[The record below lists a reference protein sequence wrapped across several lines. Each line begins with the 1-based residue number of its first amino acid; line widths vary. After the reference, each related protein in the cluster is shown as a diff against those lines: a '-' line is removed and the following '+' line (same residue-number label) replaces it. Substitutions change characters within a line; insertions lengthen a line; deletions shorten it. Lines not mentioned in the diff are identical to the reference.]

1 MILLTMKLLDKK
13 DTGVLVI
20 DVQEKLMEVMGHR
33 ERVTDNIVKLLRLSE
48 LFSLPVMVTEQYP
61 KGLGPTLPDIVAK
74 LPSEQTAYEKTC
86 FSSCGATGI
95 EKLLNDAVRK
105 QIIITGME
113 THICVLQSAIEL
125 QQQGKQVFVVQDAV
139 CSRSKKHFKNAL
151 ARMQQAGI
159 IISNTESVLFEW
171 LKDASHPQFKTLAK
185 LIR

>member
-1 MILLTMKLLDKK
+1 MTTPLLCQSALSQLLI
-13 DTGVLVI
+13 I
-20 DVQEKLMEVMGHR
+20 DVQERLAHTMDEDVLDKLVR
-33 ERVTDNIVKLLRLSE
+33 NTNILIEAATALAIPVLR
-48 LFSLPVMVTEQYP
+48 TEQYP
-61 KGLGPTLPDIVAK
+61 KGLGPTLPDILAK